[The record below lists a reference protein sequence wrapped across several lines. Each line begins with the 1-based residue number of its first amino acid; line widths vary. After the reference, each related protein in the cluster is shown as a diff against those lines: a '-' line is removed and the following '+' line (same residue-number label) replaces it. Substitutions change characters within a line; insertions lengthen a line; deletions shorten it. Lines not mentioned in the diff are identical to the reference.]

1 MSNLN
6 KFYLSAVLIFAGIGM
21 FFLVNHY
28 LEKNTDTTILL
39 NPGASDSTIKA
50 EIASRGKAL
59 ASVPVEFNLEKHL
72 NRQTGAQGKL
82 MISSDATSVPF
93 PENEGDP
100 YRWSPLDGYI
110 IEGTVDS
117 IARNTDS
124 KSYGVSLKNDL
135 GRFIYRENQARAGA
149 VAFFNNCE
157 GVHRFSCSAKDENE
171 WTIEEVPY
179 HDVVCA
185 SAGSTYPIPV
195 SYTHLT
201 LPTI

>member
-6 KFYLSAVLIFAGIGM
+6 KFYLSAVLIFACIGM

-110 IEGTVDS
+110 I
-117 IARNTDS
+117 
-124 KSYGVSLKNDL
+124 
-135 GRFIYRENQARAGA
+135 
-149 VAFFNNCE
+149 
-157 GVHRFSCSAKDENE
+157 
-171 WTIEEVPY
+171 
-179 HDVVCA
+179 
-185 SAGSTYPIPV
+185 
-195 SYTHLT
+195 
-201 LPTI
+201 